1 MCFPE
6 NNSPNPIIF
15 AQKKIGKVMEVI
27 SKGPDSFCGAWEV
40 FVLPQFRMW
49 YCGHLLSRL
58 AEIRHNMT
66 KQSRFPTVWRKGLKS
81 WAVWNTIQVSLA

>member
-1 MCFPE
+1 MYFPE

-40 FVLPQFRMW
+40 FVLPQFR
-49 YCGHLLSRL
+49 
-58 AEIRHNMT
+58 T
-66 KQSRFPTVWRKGLKS
+66 
-81 WAVWNTIQVSLA
+81 